1 MKKFFVKENMLNSIV
16 FTSVLLMATIKS
28 ILSFESLK
36 LLTFAL
42 SILLL
47 LWSITNT
54 IISILERIND
64 MMTENLSSLED
75 SLGYETAED
84 FCKKYLNKESDH
96 ENAFLFI
103 QKCSKKLFE
112 KAEIP
117 NENLN
122 SLICLYWQY
131 AYKRNRIRIIRR
143 VLIYFSCFLMILLLT
158 YLFVASD
165 INEFFKIKNYDLT
178 IWTLIIVLFEF
189 LIKEP
194 FTKAIIVF
202 VKKRCAKRKS
212 DLVAA
217 KEDNRQIIL

>member
-1 MKKFFVKENMLNSIV
+1 MKEFFVKENMLNSIV

-28 ILSFESLK
+28 ILNFESLK
-36 LLTFAL
+36 SLTFIL
-42 SILLL
+42 SVLLL

-64 MMTENLSSLED
+64 MMTENLSSLEELIGFE
-75 SLGYETAED
+75 SAEN
-84 FCKKYLNKESDH
+84 FCKKHLNKKSDYES
-96 ENAFLFI
+96 AFLFI
-103 QKCSKKLFE
+103 QKCSKRSFE
-112 KAEIP
+112 KAKFSHK
-117 NENLN
+117 NLD
-122 SLICLYWQY
+122 SIICLYWQY
-131 AYKRNRIRIIRR
+131 AYERKRIRIIRR

-212 DLVAA
+212 DLVAVE
-217 KEDNRQIIL
+217 EDNL

>member
-16 FTSVLLMATIKS
+16 FTSVLLMAIIKS
-28 ILSFESLK
+28 ILNFESLK
-36 LLTFAL
+36 LLTFTL

-75 SLGYETAED
+75 LLGYETAED
-84 FCKKYLNKESDH
+84 FCKKNLNKKSDY
-96 ENAFLFI
+96 ENPFLYI
-103 QKCSKKLFE
+103 QKYSKKMLK
-112 KAEIP
+112 KAKIP
-117 NENLN
+117 HESPN
-122 SLICLYWQY
+122 SIICLYWQY
-131 AYKRNRIRIIRR
+131 AYERNRIRIIRR
-143 VLIYFSCFLMILLLT
+143 ALIYFSCFLMILLLT

-165 INEFFKIKNYDLT
+165 INGYFKISNYDLT

-194 FTKAIIVF
+194 ITKAIIAVEM
-202 VKKRCAKRKS
+202 KKCSKRKS
-212 DLVAA
+212 VLVAVE
-217 KEDNRQIIL
+217 EDNR